1 MGTITEAQRKWLQAL
16 GVDTAAP
23 VAAVEAEPELV
34 RAGAAGAPAAGAAD
48 EYTAPSPDAPV
59 AGGKV
64 SLSPLFKP
72 ELPYKLDPSYFLR
85 QAEKEEKEARETLA
99 RMNKALADVKAFV
112 AGMPQD
118 QMARSSYAQIM
129 TEVRKRFP
137 EAAGLSQW
145 VQSTENRVPGLKGK
159 FPSPRALM
167 DVVQKEVK
175 ARGAELGWSL
185 ATGKN
190 PGTVNSDRL
199 LAAYMSEL
207 PAGVTV
213 QISGGTVQ
221 LSLEGA
227 ALSVA
232 TPAGQVDAGA
242 DKKGG
247 SVALK
252 NDDFSIK
259 VQTQWKDFDPEL
271 RGEWKKVTDQAS
283 TALALR
289 ATRDKAKLELEHK
302 KKSGEKI
309 TAELTADFEK
319 KEAEFNLA
327 WKKLQEQVTVTAK
340 VTEERI
346 SASVR
351 YLKKDKNDKEAVKA
365 GLDAEID
372 LKAMQGTVKAF
383 LSTPTVEAALKVTA
397 AADRVSAKLELTAVK
412 SGVVVT
418 AAFEKALDETKAAIE
433 VMTKDGKT
441 KLAAELRQKA
451 DELTAKIKLVHE
463 TKDLKLAAELEK
475 TLKDVRGSIE
485 LAYAKGNTTLKG
497 GATASTTGEV
507 GGKVQ
512 IDIALKNGRT
522 FAGGGDKLSFAAN
535 VSNKGYKFEV
545 AFSMGEPVETA
556 SLQDLFKDADRQ
568 IKELYRLA
576 GDKGVRSI
584 EDAQAL
590 NAEMQKVMA
599 SVDETAKKAKTLK
612 KKSEIQASFGF
623 SIEGDW
629 PAGGKAAPPAAMFG
643 VTLRF
648 G

>member
-1 MGTITEAQRKWLQAL
+1 MGTITEAQRKWLQQL
-16 GVDTAAP
+16 GVDTSA
-23 VAAVEAEPELV
+23 VAAVVEAEEPELA
-34 RAGAAGAPAAGAAD
+34 RAGSAKPAPGAAG
-48 EYTAPSPDAPV
+48 EYEAPSPDAPL

-64 SLSPLFKP
+64 SLNPRFTP
-72 ELPYKLDPSYFLR
+72 EMPYKLDPSYFLE
-85 QAEKEEKEARETLA
+85 QAQKEEKEAKETLVK
-99 RMNKALADVKAFV
+99 MTKALADVKAFV
-112 AGMPQD
+112 ANMPQD
-118 QMARSSYAQIM
+118 QMVRSSYAQIM

-145 VQSTENRVPGLKGK
+145 VKSTQNRVPSLKGK
-159 FPSPRALM
+159 LPSPRALM
-167 DVVQKEVK
+167 DVVQKEVQ
-175 ARGAELGWSL
+175 ARGAELGWALS
-185 ATGKN
+185 TGKN
-190 PGTVNSDRL
+190 QGTVNSDRL

-213 QISGGTVQ
+213 QISGGVVQ

-227 ALSVA
+227 ALAVA
-232 TPAGQVDAGA
+232 TPAGQVDASA
-242 DKKGG
+242 DRKGG
-247 SVALK
+247 SISLK
-252 NDDFSIK
+252 NDDFSVK
-259 VQTQWKDFDPEL
+259 VESKWETFDPEL
-271 RGEWKKVTDQAS
+271 RGECKKVNDQA
-283 TALALR
+283 TTVLKLKAD
-289 ATRDKAKLELEHK
+289 RDKAKLELEHK
-302 KKSGEKI
+302 KKSGEEI
-309 TAELTADFEK
+309 SAELTADFDK

-340 VTEERI
+340 ATEEKI

-351 YLKKDKNDKEAVKA
+351 YLKKDKNDKEAMKA
-365 GLDAEID
+365 GLDAEVD
-372 LKAMQGTVKAF
+372 LKAMQASVKAF
-383 LSTPTVEAALKVTA
+383 VATPTVEAVLQVTA
-397 AADRVSAKLELTAVK
+397 AADKVAAKLELTAVK

-418 AAFEKALDETKAAIE
+418 ANFEKALDETKAAIE

-441 KLAAELRQKA
+441 KLAAELKQKA
-451 DELTAKIKLVHE
+451 DELSAKIKLVHE

-485 LAYAKGNTTLKG
+485 LEYSKGRTTVKG
-497 GATASTTGEV
+497 GASGSTSGEV

-512 IDIALKNGRT
+512 IDIALKDGRT
-522 FAGGGDKLSFAAN
+522 FTGGGDKLSFAAN

-556 SLQDLFKDADRQ
+556 SLQDLFKDADTQ
-568 IKELYRLA
+568 IKELYKLA

-590 NAEMQKVMA
+590 NAKMQEVMA
-599 SVDETAKKAKTLK
+599 SVNDTAKKAKTLK